1 MSRGEIAFADG
12 ANPSEI
18 AECVKRADSVVGAP
32 AVREAHL
39 PRHPREARVQSLPPA
54 RTGRRLE
61 RSRASFPAF
70 AGMTNERLILEV
82 AIRST

>member
-39 PRHPREARVQSLPPA
+39 PRHPRESEGPEPPSGSNRA
-54 RTGRRLE
+54 TVGALAGLF
-61 RSRASFPAF
+61 SRFR
-70 AGMTNERLILEV
+70 GNDE
-82 AIRST
+82 